1 MLHASPL
8 DTERP
13 AAGRSSGAAPD
24 LVKIR
29 NLRAW
34 SLIGVHPHERL
45 QRQEIR
51 IDVWLE
57 TDHRA
62 AAASDNIV
70 DALDYSAVAQA
81 FRDHAGES
89 THQLIETLGEDL
101 ARIALDQFGARAV
114 RISVEKSGA
123 IPGADAVGIEIERR
137 RSSTS
142 EHGATGSGATP
153 HRGR

>member
-8 DTERP
+8 DTASPAPGTGER
-13 AAGRSSGAAPD
+13 SAPD

-45 QRQEIR
+45 QPQEIR

-57 TDHRA
+57 KDQRA
-62 AAASDNIV
+62 AAASDDIA
-70 DALDYSAVAQA
+70 DALDYSSVAQA
-81 FRDHAGES
+81 FRDHAGAS

-123 IPGADAVGIEIERR
+123 IPGAEAVGIEIERR
-137 RSSTS
+137 RTGAASS
-142 EHGATGSGATP
+142 SG
-153 HRGR
+153 R